1 MYTKLGDI
9 PAILSEAIVNDSL
22 VSWINASEWNCENR
36 RNRLISFGA
45 QPTNL
50 ANRLNVTNTALRGKL
65 KSTEISSNTGRFVWE
80 GNQLNGYA
88 AMASN
93 QIPSDLTKGT
103 GSSLS
108 AIIFGNFSDLIVGS
122 WGPGIELLV
131 NPYSKDKEGVIR
143 IVGFSFVDVGIRH
156 PESFCRVV
164 DAVTS

>member
-88 AMASN
+88 ALASN
-93 QIPSDLTKGT
+93 QIPSDLTKGRELDPACPQLSSET
-103 GSSLS
+103 FQISLS
-108 AIIFGNFSDLIVGS
+108 DPGDLALS
-122 WGPGIELLV
+122 CSSTLTQ
-131 NPYSKDKEGVIR
+131 R
-143 IVGFSFVDVGIRH
+143 TR
-156 PESFCRVV
+156 R
-164 DAVTS
+164 A

>member
-1 MYTKLGDI
+1 MGLGW
-9 PAILSEAIVNDSL
+9 SL
-22 VSWINASEWNCENR
+22 P
-36 RNRLISFGA
+36 LPGA
-45 QPTNL
+45 TPT
-50 ANRLNVTNTALRGKL
+50 AH
-65 KSTEISSNTGRFVWE
+65 
-80 GNQLNGYA
+80 GYA

-93 QIPSDLTKGT
+93 QIPSNLTKGT

>member
-50 ANRLNVTNTALRGKL
+50 ANRLN
-65 KSTEISSNTGRFVWE
+65 
-80 GNQLNGYA
+80 GYA

-122 WGPGIELLV
+122 WGPGTELLV
-131 NPYSKDKEGVIR
+131 NPYSKDKEGVIKV
-143 IVGFSFVDVGIRH
+143 VGFSFVDVGIRH
-156 PESFCRVV
+156 PESFCRVGEV
-164 DAVTS
+164 LVEVYEITD